1 MPARTPGVC
10 GPPVTEPPPGG
21 QAWEGRGTGRGVPGG
36 SSQAVPSSGSR
47 GPGGR
52 RGDGVKPM
60 GGGTAEA
67 GSPGSM
73 TGAWGVSWLQRGRRR
88 TPPGS
93 GRSGAKAEWRF
104 VLSRQTPRPQL
115 HPHQRL
121 FSRSPRRSE
130 PQFPLLFYKAGVKYV
145 SPGETSIWRLPQACV
160 RVGSLCAWGPCAR
173 GDPVRQPGLGAAGG
187 VPVGALATDTFQT
200 RDVCAA
206 PSRDEG
212 CVLPVL
218 VRCHRPFPALPVQK

>member
-1 MPARTPGVC
+1 MC
-10 GPPVTEPPPGG
+10 GPPVTEAPPGG
-21 QAWEGRGTGRGVPGG
+21 QAWEGRGTGRGIPGG

-93 GRSGAKAEWRF
+93 GHSGAKAEWRF

-115 HPHQRL
+115 HPHQRASSVGRLAVPSLSFL
-121 FSRSPRRSE
+121 FCFTKQVLSMSALERPASGASRRP
-130 PQFPLLFYKAGVKYV
+130 V
-145 SPGETSIWRLPQACV
+145 
-160 RVGSLCAWGPCAR
+160 CASGPCAR
-173 GDPVRQPGLGAAGG
+173 GVPVRVGTLCASRGWGRRG
-187 VPVGALATDTFQT
+187 VCRSVPWPQT
-200 RDVCAA
+200 RFKHEM
-206 PSRDEG
+206 S
-212 CVLPVL
+212 VL
-218 VRCHRPFPALPVQK
+218 LPLGTRGACCQF

>member
-1 MPARTPGVC
+1 MC

-36 SSQAVPSSGSR
+36 SSQAMPSSGSR

-67 GSPGSM
+67 RSPGSM

>member
-1 MPARTPGVC
+1 MAPEGPEEDPAGVRALGGEGGVALCALPPDTTTP
-10 GPPVTEPPPGG
+10 
-21 QAWEGRGTGRGVPGG
+21 A
-36 SSQAVPSSGSR
+36 
-47 GPGGR
+47 
-52 RGDGVKPM
+52 
-60 GGGTAEA
+60 
-67 GSPGSM
+67 SP
-73 TGAWGVSWLQRGRRR
+73 
-88 TPPGS
+88 TP
-93 GRSGAKAEWRF
+93 A
-104 VLSRQTPRPQL
+104 
-115 HPHQRL
+115 RL